1 MRLDYGVI
9 RELHWHKEAEWAY
22 VLEGNVRVTAL
33 DTEGG
38 NFIDDLQ
45 KGDLWYFPSGHPHSL
60 QGLSENGTE
69 FLLVFDDG
77 GFNEESTFLL
87 SDWLGK
93 FSRLAKLRAVLTLCS
108 THSQGRPGR
117 ELPRLPSDLQAHG
130 QDRQVH
136 FPG

>member
-33 DTEGG
+33 DPDGG

-60 QGLSENGTE
+60 QGLS
-69 FLLVFDDG
+69 DG
-77 GFNEESTFLL
+77 NFNEESTFLL
-87 SDWLGK
+87 SDWLG
-93 FSRLAKLRAVLTLCS
+93 
-108 THSQGRPGR
+108 
-117 ELPRLPSDLQAHG
+117 E
-130 QDRQVH
+130 
-136 FPG
+136 